1 MIFKVFQSL
10 PQAAREIRK
19 KVFTDE
25 QGFTSEFDDKDEIA
39 VHLVAFEESGA
50 PIATCRIFK
59 DCENDFYVVGR
70 LAVIKEYRGK
80 NIGSHLLNEAEKY
93 VKEKGGK
100 CIVLHA
106 QQRVTEFYKKSGF
119 TEFGDVDYE
128 DYCPHIH
135 MKKYI

>member
-19 KVFTDE
+19 KVFTYE
-25 QGFTSEFDDKDEIA
+25 QGFTSEFDDNDQIA
-39 VHLVAFEESGA
+39 VHLVAFDESGT
-50 PIATCRIFK
+50 PIAACRIFK
-59 DCENDFYVVGR
+59 DCGRNYVVGR

-80 NIGSHLLNEAEKY
+80 KIGSHLLSEAEKY

-128 DYCPHIH
+128 EYCPHIH